1 MASAYPGITP
11 GATIQRN
18 RKFQMPRTFTIP
30 TTRPCSAKNNER
42 LMKSS
47 KDHML
52 RCVKLSPNEIK
63 MNRLDAEIKC
73 RNNPTCLGK
82 RLFGGKRAFG
92 YGHVISQSS

>member
-1 MASAYPGITP
+1 MASAYPGIIP
-11 GATIQRN
+11 GASRQIT
-18 RKFQMPRTFTIP
+18 RKFPIPRSFTIP
-30 TTRPCSAKNNER
+30 TTRPCSAKNNEK

-73 RNNPTCLGK
+73 LNNPTCLGK
-82 RLFGGKRAFG
+82 RFRALGF
-92 YGHVISQSS
+92 GHVISKSS

>member
-1 MASAYPGITP
+1 MASAYTIPGITA
-11 GATIQRN
+11 GATIPIK
-18 RKFQMPRTFTIP
+18 RKFKIPRTYTIP

-52 RCVKLSPNEIK
+52 RCVKLSPNEVK

-73 RNNPTCLGK
+73 RMNSNCMGK
-82 RLFGGKRAFG
+82 RWRALG
-92 YGHVISQSS
+92 YGHVISKSS